1 MARLDIPFFF
11 KSVFQKNRVFFRRQK
26 WEEILIFFCFVLLST
41 GFWYL
46 ESLHQEYEIEFTMPV
61 KYKNVPR
68 DIILSDGHVQNVLIR
83 VRDKGTV
90 LINYLWF
97 NSFSPIEVDL
107 KDARVEKR
115 QPFVVERKAVESAI
129 SRQLIS
135 STSLLHVDPSEIQV
149 NYASL
154 MHRDVS
160 VIADVS
166 LQTEPG
172 FQLAG
177 AIRVDPAQVHVY
189 AGSAV
194 LDTLHT
200 VRTEVIELKKANKTV
215 TLTARLRPVPNVQM
229 EPEKVEVTIPVE
241 EFTEKRLQIPVECK
255 NVPNNY
261 NLRVFPATVEVI
273 CNVPM
278 SRYKDIGEG
287 NIEIHIPFQ
296 EFDSN
301 RTSGSL
307 PVRLTKYPEWM
318 LANPQINPATVEFI
332 LEQKNP

>member
-1 MARLDIPFFF
+1 MARLDIPLFF
-11 KSVFQKNRVFFRRQK
+11 KSVFQKNQVFFRRQK
-26 WEEILIFFCFVLLST
+26 WEEILIFCCFVLLST

-61 KYKNVPR
+61 KYKNVRR
-68 DIILSDGHVQNVLIR
+68 DIILSDGNIQNVLVR

-97 NSFSPIEVDL
+97 NSFSPIEIDM
-107 KDARVEKR
+107 KDALVEKG
-115 QPFVVERKAVESAI
+115 QQFVVERRAVESAI

-135 STSLLHVDPSEIQV
+135 STSLLHIDPPEIQV
-149 NYASL
+149 HYASL
-154 MHRDVS
+154 MHKDVS
-160 VIADVS
+160 VRADVD
-166 LQTEPG
+166 LRTEPG

-189 AGSAV
+189 AGHAI

-200 VRTEVIELKKANKTV
+200 VKTEVIELRKVNKTV
-215 TLTARLRPVPNVQM
+215 VLTARLIPVPEVQM

-241 EFTEKRLQIPVECK
+241 AFTEKRFQIPVECR
-255 NVPNNY
+255 NLPNNY

-278 SRYKDIGEG
+278 SKYKDIGAG

-301 RTSGSL
+301 RASGGL
-307 PVRLTKYPEWM
+307 PVRLTKYPEWV
-318 LANPQINPATVEFI
+318 ANPQINPVTVEFI
-332 LEQKNP
+332 IEQKNP